1 MHERNPYWRNPYWL
15 NTATGRR
22 FNFLHPRAED
32 IDIVD
37 IAVALSHQAR
47 YAGHTLRHYSVAE
60 HSVILADVAVALELD
75 IDTRRWALLHDA
87 AEAYVLDVPWPL
99 KAAGLARDLSRV
111 EKAIMACVVERFE
124 LSATEPAIVKELNI
138 EILDVEADAL
148 LVRHEDWP
156 RGTPSQPRGVL
167 VGRVSPSPLVVSPL
181 EMARWFIDA
190 AIKVHVA
197 DSADLERLES
207 LHTARRMRSIAR

>member
-1 MHERNPYWRNPYWL
+1 MHERNPYWL

-22 FNFLHPRAED
+22 FDSLYPRAED

-111 EKAIMACVVERFE
+111 EKAIMACVVERFG
-124 LSATEPAIVKELNI
+124 LTPDEPPVVKELDL
-138 EILDVEADAL
+138 EILDQEANAL

-156 RGTPSQPRGVL
+156 PGTPRPARRELMRRVL
-167 VGRVSPSPLVVSPL
+167 PTPFTASPL
-181 EMARWFIDA
+181 EMAREFLQ
-190 AIKVHVA
+190 VA
-197 DSADLERLES
+197 HGLGLADNHDLNRFES
-207 LHTARRMRSIAR
+207 LNTARRMRSIAL

>member
-1 MHERNPYWRNPYWL
+1 MHERNPYWL

-22 FNFLHPRAED
+22 FNFLAPTAAD

-37 IAVALSHQAR
+37 IAVALSNQAR

-60 HSVILADVAVALELD
+60 HCIILADVALTLELD
-75 IDTRRWALLHDA
+75 LDSRRWALLHDA

-111 EKAIMACVVERFE
+111 EQAIMACVVERFG
-124 LSATEPAIVKELNI
+124 LTPDEPAVVKDLDI
-138 EILDVEADAL
+138 EILDQEANAL

-156 RGTPSQPRGVL
+156 PGTPRPARRELMRRVL
-167 VGRVSPSPLVVSPL
+167 PTPYTVEPLG
-181 EMARWFIDA
+181 MARTFLG
-190 AIKVHVA
+190 VA
-197 DSADLERLES
+197 VGLGLADETDCQRLGA
-207 LHTARRMRSIAR
+207 LTPARRMRSVAL